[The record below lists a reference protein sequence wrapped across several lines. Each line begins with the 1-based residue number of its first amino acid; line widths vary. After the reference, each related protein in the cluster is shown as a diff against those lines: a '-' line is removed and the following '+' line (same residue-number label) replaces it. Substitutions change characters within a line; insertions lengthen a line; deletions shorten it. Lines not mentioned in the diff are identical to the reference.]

1 MNQPTHETITVVG
14 RGRISH
20 AIPQRVKTAI
30 GNAIVAFAAMEAAAE
45 ALIWDFVGL
54 SSDNGRLLT
63 RMDARP
69 KLELAKALS
78 EKHRVL
84 PHPHPQT
91 TKDFWI
97 MVRRLTDA
105 QNRIAH
111 GIWVVLDKK
120 LPVAASYRLTADP
133 GRVLGEAFPLDRLAE
148 IASACGKSKKV
159 FEEMAERH
167 HSSQPKPQPPR
178 HRPKPIQPRS
188 PKPKQK

>member
-45 ALIWDFVGL
+45 ALIWDFIGL
-54 SSDNGRLLT
+54 SPDDGRLLT
-63 RMDARP
+63 RMNARP

-78 EKHRVL
+78 EKHKVL

-91 TKDFWI
+91 TKDFWKV
-97 MVRRLTDA
+97 VRGLTDA
-105 QNRIAH
+105 RNSIAH
-111 GIWVVLDKK
+111 GIWIMLDKK

-133 GRVLGEAFPLDRLAE
+133 GRVTGEAFPLDRLAE
-148 IASACGKSKKV
+148 IASMCGKSKKV
-159 FEEMAERH
+159 FEEMSKQHR
-167 HSSQPKPQPPR
+167 SLPPR
-178 HRPKPIQPRS
+178 CPKS
-188 PKPKQK
+188 KQK